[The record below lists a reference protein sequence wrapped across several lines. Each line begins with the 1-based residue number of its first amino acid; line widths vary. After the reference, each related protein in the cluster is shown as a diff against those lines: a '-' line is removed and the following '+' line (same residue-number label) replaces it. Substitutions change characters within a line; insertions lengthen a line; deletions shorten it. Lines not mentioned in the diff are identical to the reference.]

1 MGDADDILVRKLGA
15 IRMNIIFRR
24 ADGLWVFIL
33 LGGVCT
39 LCAMLKIFSSVFD
52 WKDGHIDLIPTDA
65 LLLVVEVFGA
75 VVCFL
80 WARLVIR
87 GRKQKWQK
95 QEKLIAERQA
105 SRNLLQ
111 NGNQKRK

>member
-1 MGDADDILVRKLGA
+1 MK
-15 IRMNIIFRR
+15 IIFRR
-24 ADGLWVFIL
+24 ADGLWTFIL
-33 LGGVCT
+33 LGGVCI
-39 LCAMLKIFSSVFD
+39 LCAMLRIVSSVFD
-52 WKDGHIDLIPTDA
+52 WKDGHIDLIPADA

-87 GRKQKWQK
+87 GRKQDWQE

-105 SRNLLQ
+105 SHNLLQ
-111 NGNQKRK
+111 NRNQKRK